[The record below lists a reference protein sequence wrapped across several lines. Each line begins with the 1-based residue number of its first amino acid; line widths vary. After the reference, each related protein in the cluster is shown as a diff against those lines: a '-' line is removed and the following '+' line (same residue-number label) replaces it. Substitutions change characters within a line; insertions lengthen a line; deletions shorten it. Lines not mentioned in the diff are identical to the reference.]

1 MKIKVSFTADQ
12 LPSSLA
18 SHFEDQGETGAFVE
32 FSGIVRDE
40 EAGARITGL
49 RYELYEAMALR
60 EMQRL
65 IAELGTI
72 YPCHRIEVIHRY
84 GLIPVGEAAIL
95 VAIAAK
101 HRREAFAL
109 LSELMD
115 RLKTEVP
122 IWKVE
127 VIPC

>member
-1 MKIKVSFTADQ
+1 MQIKVSITKEK
-12 LPSSLA
+12 LPASLA

-32 FSGIVRDE
+32 FSGIVRNE

-49 RYELYEAMALR
+49 RYELYEAMALK
-60 EMQRL
+60 ELQRL
-65 IAELGTI
+65 IAELDAI
-72 YPCHRIEVIHRY
+72 YPCHRIEVIHRH
-84 GLIPVGEAAIL
+84 GLIPVGEAAII
-95 VAIAAK
+95 VAISAK

-115 RLKTEVP
+115 RLKTDVP

-127 VIPC
+127 ILSC